1 MEVKL
6 YRVLQRLVLQVAD
19 IPRRK
24 RQQFSDRDIVLVLI
38 WAVLHDRPVCW
49 ACTWENW
56 SAGMDEELPSSVT
69 MSRRLRS
76 VGVLQLLDRLLT
88 LLSEKFSH
96 THLVKAID
104 SKPLRVG
111 HYSTDRDAKRGRAGG
126 AMARGYKLHAL
137 TCDGIIRSW
146 LLTSMNVNDQ
156 VPALALLEQLQGS
169 GYVGADNGYD
179 ANKVHLKAESAG
191 HQLVAPP
198 RNSNKHVRDRRRNC
212 GARIRSLELCDSPL
226 QACGQRQWFGKAILA
241 ERVSVERL
249 FSQLCFDGLDA
260 PPPWV
265 RTPHRM
271 AQWTAVK
278 LLVRLLRQAQ
288 NAGLM

>member
-6 YRVLQRLVLQVAD
+6 YRALEKLVLQVAHT
-19 IPRRK
+19 RRGK
-24 RQQFSDRDIVLVLI
+24 HQQFGDRAIVLVLI

-49 ACTWENW
+49 ACQGENW
-56 SAGMDEELPSSVT
+56 PAWMDYPLPSDAT
-69 MSRRLRS
+69 MSRRLRT
-76 VGVLQLLDRLLT
+76 VGVLQLLDRLLA
-88 LLSEKFSH
+88 LLSEKFDH

-111 HYSTDRDAKRGRAGG
+111 HYSQDRDAKRGRAGG

-137 TCDGIIRSW
+137 TCNGIVIAW

-179 ANKVHLKAESAG
+179 ANKVHAKAASMD

-198 RNSNKHVRDRRRNC
+198 RNSNKHVRDPRRNC
-212 GARIRSLELCDSPL
+212 AARIRSLELCDSPL
-226 QACGQRQWFGKAILA
+226 QACGQQQWFGKAVLA

-265 RTPHRM
+265 RTPHRV
-271 AQWTAVK
+271 AQWTAAK